1 MDQTARVALP
11 FLAPGQVRKE
21 LQMNESLQR
30 IDLLL
35 SALVEGALGNDPPVD
50 PVAGQ
55 SYLVGEAPTGAW
67 DGNAGAIAGFTEGGW
82 RFVMPP
88 EGAQLLLRATG
99 ETMVRRNGGWETGV
113 VRAREIRLGGQ
124 PVLAS
129 RQPPIDAPAGGETVD
144 AEARSS
150 IAAVIATLRAHGL
163 IESQI

>member
-1 MDQTARVALP
+1 MDQTARFALP

-21 LQMNESLQR
+21 LQVNESLQR

-99 ETMVRRNGGWETGV
+99 ETMVRR
-113 VRAREIRLGGQ
+113 
-124 PVLAS
+124 
-129 RQPPIDAPAGGETVD
+129 
-144 AEARSS
+144 
-150 IAAVIATLRAHGL
+150 
-163 IESQI
+163 